1 VLVGRAEFN
10 AAAGC
15 REQALKEVQE
25 VFEADWFGNL
35 PLTDSRQRHGGL
47 ASLPLFTS
55 ALFCFKGFFDHA
67 TVTCDRWKEFSLFA

>member
-35 PLTDSRQRHGGL
+35 PLTDSRQRH
-47 ASLPLFTS
+47 
-55 ALFCFKGFFDHA
+55 
-67 TVTCDRWKEFSLFA
+67 